1 MSEVKPPPAW
11 CIYWS
16 KEAGWRM
23 ERDRPAKV
31 GIVGAG
37 SVGATIAYAA
47 MIRGVARQISLYDVN
62 RSKVEAEVLDLNHGQ
77 LFAPEATVDGS
88 DSIEALSGSDVVVIT
103 AGARQNPGQT
113 RTDLVAAN
121 TRILEKLLPDVVRVA
136 PGALL
141 LMVTNPVDV
150 ITELA
155 VEMTGM
161 PWQRVFGSG
170 TVLDSSR
177 FRFLIARAC
186 GVAVQNVHAY
196 IAGEHG
202 DSEIPL
208 WSSASIGS
216 IPLNQWAV
224 EGHGRL
230 AAADKDRIFRNVRD
244 AAYQVIQGKGATN
257 YAIGLAVTNILE
269 ALLHDEKRVLPLS
282 GRIGG
287 FHGIEEVCLSL
298 PRIVGR
304 AGIEL
309 PLPVPMT
316 VDEESGLMASANR
329 IRAVLHEVKAAKVEK
344 TQV

>member
-1 MSEVKPPPAW
+1 MDRE
-11 CIYWS
+11 
-16 KEAGWRM
+16 
-23 ERDRPAKV
+23 RPAKV

-77 LFAPEATVDGS
+77 LFAPQATVEGS
-88 DSIEALSGSDVVVIT
+88 DRIESLEGSDVVVVT
-103 AGARQNPGQT
+103 AGARQKPGQT
-113 RTDLVAAN
+113 RIDLVAAN
-121 TRILEKLLPDVVRVA
+121 TRILEKLLPEVVRVA

-155 VEMTGM
+155 VEMTGL
-161 PWQRVFGSG
+161 PWPRVFGSG

-177 FRFLIARAC
+177 FRFLIAQAC

-224 EGHGRL
+224 EGHGKL
-230 AAADKDRIFRNVRD
+230 MVADKERIFRNVRD

-257 YAIGLAVTNILE
+257 YAIGLAVASILE
-269 ALLHDEKRVLPLS
+269 ALLYDERRVLPVS
-282 GRIGG
+282 GRIEG
-287 FHGIEEVCLSL
+287 FQGLGEVCLSL

-304 AGIEL
+304 AGIER

-316 VDEESGLMASANR
+316 VDEEVGLAESAER
-329 IRAVLHEVKAAKVEK
+329 IRAVVKEAAGGGAA
-344 TQV
+344 